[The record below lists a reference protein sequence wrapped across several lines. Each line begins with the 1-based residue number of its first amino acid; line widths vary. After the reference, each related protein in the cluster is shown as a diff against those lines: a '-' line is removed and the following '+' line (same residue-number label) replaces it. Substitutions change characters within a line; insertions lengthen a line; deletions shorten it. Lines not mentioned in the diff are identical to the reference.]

1 MVVEAREKG
10 EPRAREWRGD
20 LMFDRTNKEL
30 QIPVWLPLNKLEREL
45 LEICASGP
53 YAMPEDKQKSTRRK
67 LFSRGLIRRLEPTE
81 AYQVPQY
88 LATDKGRRAL
98 AIDNIMRRLA
108 MARQPQPIYRYP
120 ETDLSEL
127 LMCLQKMEEK
137 HGDD

>member
-1 MVVEAREKG
+1 MS
-10 EPRAREWRGD
+10 
-20 LMFDRTNKEL
+20 DRTNKEL

-53 YAMPEDKQKSTRRK
+53 YAMPEDKQKSTRMK

-98 AIDNIMRRLA
+98 AIDNIMRRLG

-127 LMCLQKMEEK
+127 LMWEEVVEL
-137 HGDD
+137 G